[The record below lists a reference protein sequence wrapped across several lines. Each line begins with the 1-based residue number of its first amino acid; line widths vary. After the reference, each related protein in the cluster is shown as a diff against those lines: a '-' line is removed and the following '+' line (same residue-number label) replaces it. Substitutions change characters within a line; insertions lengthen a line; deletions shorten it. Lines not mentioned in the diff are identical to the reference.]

1 MINLKLMF
9 KIKFIKKIF
18 AKIKITLFILR
29 LIFSNKN
36 EIRYKIFDSFIIKKF
51 LFDDNWEE
59 IINNHPNNKPINYSK
74 KNNETCVLI
83 PGRLR
88 CWDKSKELIYSI
100 AEKCKVFI
108 MTDLSDKKISNS
120 IKHKNIKITIIEESI
135 YQKDYSNLPN
145 IGLAQYLKL
154 KCAIDQVYKYE
165 RKNHFFF
172 KNFIKIRTDYFYLN
186 SENLLDMTLE
196 NNEEYLFSQS
206 DLNFSGRREFFLP
219 LKNYYEFAEW
229 TYFNDFH
236 NIKYLPI
243 NPTQIIKSD
252 PGATRFN
259 WLQYPE
265 KIIGKTRTL
274 RPSGDYIRKKIIKK
288 YNKFLRYKLKVND
301 KIKGSGGQD
310 YFASEQSF
318 ALFLN
323 LIGTPCK
330 THYKYTGY
338 LMNYPKKINE
348 DGIKPGVKEYRN
360 DMEKFKKINF
370 KIKK

>member
-1 MINLKLMF
+1 MINLKLML
-9 KIKFIKKIF
+9 KIKFVKKIF
-18 AKIKITLFILR
+18 AKIKIILFLLR
-29 LIFSNKN
+29 LVLSNKN
-36 EIRYKIFDSFIIKKF
+36 QIRYKIFDSFIIKKF
-51 LFDDNWEE
+51 LLDDNWE
-59 IINNHPNNKPINYSK
+59 ITMDRHPNNKPINYLK

-100 AEKCKVFI
+100 AEKNKVFI
-108 MTDLSDKKISNS
+108 MTDLYDKKIANS
-120 IKHKNIKITIIEESI
+120 IKHKNIKITVIEEST
-135 YQKDYSNLPN
+135 YKKDYSKLPN

-154 KCAIDQVYKYE
+154 KCAIEEVYKYE
-165 RKNHFFF
+165 KKNGFFF
-172 KNFIKIRTDYFYLN
+172 KNFIKIRTDYFYIN

-196 NNEEYLFSQS
+196 NNEEYLFAQS

-243 NPTQIIKSD
+243 NPRQIIRSD

-265 KIIGKTRTL
+265 KIIGRTKTH
-274 RPSGDYIRKKIIKK
+274 RPSGEYIRKKIIKNYDK
-288 YNKFLRYKLKVND
+288 ILRYKFKAND
-301 KIKGSGGQD
+301 RFKETGGQG

-323 LIGTPCK
+323 LIGTPCR
-330 THYKYTGY
+330 THFKYTGY
-338 LMNYPKKINE
+338 LMNYPNKIGE
-348 DGIKPGVKEYRN
+348 EGLKPGVWEYRN
-360 DMEKFKKINF
+360 DMKKFKK
-370 KIKK
+370 KI